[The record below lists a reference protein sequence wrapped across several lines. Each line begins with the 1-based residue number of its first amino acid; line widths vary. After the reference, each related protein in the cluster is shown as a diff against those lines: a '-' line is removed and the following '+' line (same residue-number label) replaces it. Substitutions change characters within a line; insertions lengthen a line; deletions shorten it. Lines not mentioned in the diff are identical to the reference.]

1 MSRYQATTNPTATND
16 SASGYVVGS
25 VWVNTATSSS
35 YICTDNT
42 ASAAVWR
49 PLTGTIMLSWSGLA
63 NGDPATGQTIN
74 ATYAGTRTDGYPIYS
89 AGSVWEVQLTSGT
102 NNQNNS
108 INWNVSNFDFTKDF
122 MFSATLFQNSTADG
136 CSICVGGSSV
146 FTSGSQ
152 TVNGGLCFQYNTF
165 STNNN
170 TQFYINGS
178 AVGSV
183 KNFGNGSGDYKNIW
197 FCVRLIVKRVGST
210 RTATIIHGSQHIQEN
225 AYLVTS
231 WTPGGTYVGVSARTG
246 AANGNHFM
254 NSVQLEYI

>member
-1 MSRYQATTNPTATND
+1 MSRYQATTNPTTTND

-35 YICTDNT
+35 YICTENT
-42 ASAAVWR
+42 ISAAVWR
-49 PLTGTIMLSWSGLA
+49 PLTSTVMLSWSGLA
-63 NGDPATGQTIN
+63 NGDPTTGQTIN
-74 ATYAGTRTDGYPIYS
+74 AAYAGTRAGGYPIFG
-89 AGSVWEVQLTSGT
+89 GSPVWELQLTTAT

-108 INWNVSNFDFTKDF
+108 VNWNVSSFDFTKDF
-122 MFSATLFQNSTADG
+122 MFTATLFMGSGADG

-152 TVNGGLCFQYNTF
+152 TVNGGLCFQYSTF
-165 STNNN
+165 SSNNN
-170 TQFYINGS
+170 SQFYINGS

-183 KNFGNGSGDYKNIW
+183 KNLGVGSSDYTNCW
-197 FCVRLIVKRVGST
+197 FMVGLIVKRVGTT

-231 WTPGGTYVGVSARTG
+231 WVPGGTFVGVSARTG
-246 AANGNHFM
+246 ASTANHFM